1 MRISDWSSDVCS
13 SDLLALFLPGP
24 RLRPG
29 FRLGL
34 PPCLAG
40 GLLASLRGVL
50 GHGGMP
56 PGKSDAATCEGRE
69 RPDVTGTRPPSLLRF
84 PYALEVGSLGL
95 RVKFK
100 TPCIGCGRRLILKI
114 EAAWP
119 PRSRAGRDAGMV

>member
-13 SDLLALFLPGP
+13 SDHAGGEGLLAGLIDDVQLALFLPGP

-69 RPDVTGTRPPSLLRF
+69 RPDDTGTRPPSLLRF
-84 PYALEVGSLGL
+84 PYALAVGSRSAAR
-95 RVKFK
+95 RVGKEGVS
-100 TPCIGCGRRLILKI
+100 T
-114 EAAWP
+114 
-119 PRSRAGRDAGMV
+119 